1 MKPLHR
7 ALRHTVSTP
16 GSVVALSTRSRE
28 GIHLRDE
35 APMTTSARI
44 AAFAPTEPFWCEVST
59 GALARNIGTLRAR
72 LGTRRE
78 RRLGV
83 VVKADAYGHGVAV
96 VAPALVAAGVDWL
109 IVNSAR
115 EARHLRTLDGIPGD
129 HPVYV
134 CGPLQPFEA
143 PAIVDA
149 RARTVVVDVD
159 VARALSHASVST
171 GIVTPVHV
179 KIETGTHRQGL
190 TLADAVAFVRVAR
203 ALPGLVVEGVTTHFA
218 DIEDTTD
225 HRFADA
231 QLQALLDARAA
242 LIGDGNDIP
251 VLHSANSAA
260 TLLDERTHGD
270 LVRVGIAAYGL
281 WPSKETE
288 AAWLQRRLTSSAT
301 LPPGPVDDAGVPSLQ
316 PALQWR
322 ALLGQVKVV
331 PAGGYVGY
339 GRTFRATHPTRIA
352 IVPVG
357 YHEGYDRRLSNVAH
371 VLVDGVRCPV
381 RGRVCMNMMMVD
393 VTDVPGARP
402 GSVATL
408 LGVDGDERVTAEQLA
423 GWMGTIHYEVTSR
436 IHPVVPRVAVP

>member
-1 MKPLHR
+1 
-7 ALRHTVSTP
+7 
-16 GSVVALSTRSRE
+16 
-28 GIHLRDE
+28 
-35 APMTTSARI
+35 MTTNESAS
-44 AAFAPTEPFWCEVST
+44 ALAPLEPSWCEVST
-59 GALARNIGTLRAR
+59 SALSHNVATLRAR
-72 LGTRRE
+72 LGAAPH

-83 VVKADAYGHGVAV
+83 VVKADAYGHGVDV
-96 VAPALVAAGVDWL
+96 VAPALVDAGVDWL

-115 EARHLRTLDGIPGD
+115 EARHLRGVVGVPDD
-129 HPVYV
+129 HAVYV
-134 CGPLQPFEA
+134 CGPLLPFEA
-143 PAIVDA
+143 PTIVDA
-149 RARTVVVDVD
+149 RARVVVVDVD
-159 VARALSHASVST
+159 VARALSAASVAA
-171 GIVTPVHV
+171 GRVTPVHV

-190 TLADAVAFVRVAR
+190 SIVDAVAFARVVR

-225 HRFADA
+225 HRFADR
-231 QLQALLDARAA
+231 QLQTVVDARAA
-242 LIGDGNDIP
+242 LRADGADVP
-251 VLHSANSAA
+251 MLHCANSAA

-281 WPSKETE
+281 WPSKETQ
-288 AAWLQRRLTSSAT
+288 AAWLERRLNANTT
-301 LPPGPVDDAGVPSLQ
+301 LPPGPVGEPGVPTLR
-316 PALQWR
+316 PVLQWR
-322 ALLGQVKVV
+322 ARLTQVKDV

-339 GRTFRATHPTRIA
+339 GRTFRATHATRIA

-408 LGVDGDERVTAEQLA
+408 LGAEGDERVSAEQLA
-423 GWMGTIHYEVTSR
+423 AWMGTIHYEVTSR
-436 IHPVVPRVAVP
+436 IHPVVPRLAAS